1 LALACLFFSLLF
13 SLSDDQSNDVQSVAV
28 KCLAVL
34 VKKVHQ
40 NQISEISKKLCSLVV
55 DAGKD
60 ALRDIYSIG
69 LKTLIADVPD
79 SMGPLVCERLTT
91 KLTAG
96 IGKSP
101 TEEIKRECLDLMN
114 DLLKRFGHHNEN
126 EHGNIMSAIFE
137 QLRHEKAVIRKR
149 ATSCLGSLAVVS
161 SDSLLN
167 DLITALL
174 DRITEVEKASGSK
187 RGLASQEARTL
198 IQTIG
203 TISRTVG
210 YRLGKHLNRIIP
222 LFLHFLGDSHDESSQ
237 NDAFN
242 ELRESCFPGLE
253 SFVLRC
259 PKEIIPFLPQII
271 KISIDFMKYDPN
283 YAYDDEDEDGNPSS
297 PMDIDMILGS
307 SDGDGGDNDGDGG
320 ENDAGYEEEE
330 YGQQSDDDDS
340 SWKVRKAA
348 VRVINA
354 IVVAHPNLLKDL
366 YNSCADELIHRFK
379 EREENVRLDII
390 ACFTKFVETNYLF
403 SQKASS
409 SSSTITTTN
418 SSTSSTSP
426 SSSMSLEEGIP
437 LVRQHSAQGLLE
449 SRLDH
454 VIASSYQQL
463 RSQSMKTKS
472 AVLTLLKTLIMTLQ
486 GGLDRY
492 FLRLANVA
500 EKTLQDKNQVISPF
514 LLSSFVASQSTFLS
528 CFFLSCS
535 LSYLLHPYLTSSFL
549 FLPSFL
555 CLF

>member
-1 LALACLFFSLLF
+1 LLF
-13 SLSDDQSNDVQSVAV
+13 SRSDDQSNDVQSVAV

-259 PKEIIPFLPQII
+259 PKEIIPFLSQII

-297 PMDIDMILGS
+297 PMDIDMILGG
-307 SDGDGGDNDGDGG
+307 SDGDGGGDNDGDGG

-409 SSSTITTTN
+409 SSSSTTTTTATN
-418 SSTSSTSP
+418 SSTSPSSS

-514 LLSSFVASQSTFLS
+514 FVIVLCFLVYFPFGFH
-528 CFFLSCS
+528 CILFLT
-535 LSYLLHPYLTSSFL
+535 LPAAPYLSSSFL
-549 FLPSFL
+549 FLSSFW
-555 CLF
+555 CLL